1 MVIHIEYRSQ
11 RYSMGSSDPLPTGFQ
26 IRFGSLNFQDTGN
39 GYLMRITNSDEL
51 HLWWSTGPGPMP
63 VLTVYFGT
71 PNMFITLWYGFVYGT
86 NPPLGT
92 LII

>member
-1 MVIHIEYRSQ
+1 MQQAFRGRKSNPTQNVMAVVNFYLKFTYVLVGWEGSAHDALILVDVI
-11 RYSMGSSDPLPTGFQ
+11 
-26 IRFGSLNFQDTGN
+26 
-39 GYLMRITNSDEL
+39 
-51 HLWWSTGPGPMP
+51 

-71 PNMFITLWYGFVYGT
+71 PNMFITLWFRFDYGT

>member
-1 MVIHIEYRSQ
+1 MYRLAQAIDSA
-11 RYSMGSSDPLPTGFQ
+11 RG
-26 IRFGSLNFQDTGN
+26 
-39 GYLMRITNSDEL
+39 
-51 HLWWSTGPGPMP
+51 

-71 PNMFITLWYGFVYGT
+71 PNMFITVWFGFVYGT